1 VSTGGPEFIY
11 EIMKELGLQEIH
23 GESFEILEAY
33 ALKKSPVT
41 YKANFI
47 GKMACLRVN
56 NRV

>member
-1 VSTGGPEFIY
+1 
-11 EIMKELGLQEIH
+11 MKKLGLQEMH